1 MPRHRKYYIETSSV
15 HKTGNELKNKVPAS
29 ECFTSAF
36 VLFELVT
43 HLDKSDCEFRVR
55 KACVANLLEL
65 EESGLHVEWMLPK
78 DRGKAAFPYLGHKP
92 DHMGRF
98 FQLVQCV
105 RECECWQE
113 FVELLACRGL
123 DAYFI
128 WLNREHA
135 DIIDAAMRLRPE
147 PSVPAETDALV
158 EKLYPMATTG
168 EKRAT
173 RNEVFRGLPRHHT
186 ARGRTI
192 RSFAREWAR
201 ECIPAASERVAQRI
215 LDSYDGSIAL
225 FIEGLDI
232 ALAKCMVGRHS
243 VEPNDFADLLHLMY
257 LRDGDVLV
265 SEEGRNKLV
274 TSVAHEI
281 GVSVKHIDEL
291 KS

>member
-1 MPRHRKYYIETSSV
+1 MIDV
-15 HKTGNELKNKVPAS
+15 S
-29 ECFTSAF
+29 ESFTSAF

-43 HLDKSDCEFRVR
+43 HLDESDCEFRVR

-105 RECECWQE
+105 RECEYWQE

-123 DAYFI
+123 DAYFTWI
-128 WLNREHA
+128 NREHA
-135 DIIDAAMRLRPE
+135 DIIDAAMRMRPE

-158 EKLYPMATTG
+158 EKLHPTATTR

-192 RSFAREWAR
+192 QGFAREWAR
-201 ECIPAASERVAQRI
+201 ECIPAASECVAQRI

-232 ALAKCMVGRHS
+232 ALAKCMVGRHC

-265 SEEGRNKLV
+265 SDEGHNKLV
-274 TSVAHEI
+274 TSVACEI
-281 GVSVKHIDEL
+281 GVSVKHIEEL
-291 KS
+291 KN